1 MLSAPAC
8 VPDAIAHYEPALPRQ
23 RLPQAIQCYDS
34 NGERQIRR
42 TVFLFPPFG
51 RSRTANGQRADE
63 RWSQLEKNLSSRT
76 SPPEAGIPSSI
87 MLDPA
92 IWRCATPSGVRCL
105 PASLPPMHG
114 SALPRLPSRTLL
126 VARRPPCLPPVTYC
140 RVRRCPHSC
149 TTRAAHP
156 DDVPASS
163 ARARPPYSSRPD
175 LELDSY
181 FYHNSN
187 PGLVPSASQH
197 CWRHG
202 VQYSAGCLVDYY
214 LLTVFD
220 GAWELLELSKARPR
234 TAALPSPC
242 ISPPISP
249 MLHMRC
255 CPPNIAL
262 DLSGARARV
271 GLRTAAA
278 APPGARPGPR
288 RRALSQRS

>member
-1 MLSAPAC
+1 M
-8 VPDAIAHYEPALPRQ
+8 
-23 RLPQAIQCYDS
+23 
-34 NGERQIRR
+34 
-42 TVFLFPPFG
+42 TPP
-51 RSRTANGQRADE
+51 
-63 RWSQLEKNLSSRT
+63 
-76 SPPEAGIPSSI
+76 SI
-87 MLDPA
+87 VLDPA
-92 IWRCATPSGVRCL
+92 ILRCATHPGMPCL

-181 FYHNSN
+181 FYHTSN

-234 TAALPSPC
+234 TAALPSRC

-255 CPPNIAL
+255 CPPNTTL

-288 RRALSQRS
+288 RRAFSQRSCANSQRRVGRSGGGVGARRWPWGTVSRTSHVVPVDKNVPEGATPLSVQLYVRCD

>member
-1 MLSAPAC
+1 
-8 VPDAIAHYEPALPRQ
+8 
-23 RLPQAIQCYDS
+23 
-34 NGERQIRR
+34 
-42 TVFLFPPFG
+42 
-51 RSRTANGQRADE
+51 
-63 RWSQLEKNLSSRT
+63 
-76 SPPEAGIPSSI
+76 
-87 MLDPA
+87 
-92 IWRCATPSGVRCL
+92 
-105 PASLPPMHG
+105 MHG

-249 MLHMRC
+249 MLHMPC
-255 CPPNIAL
+255 CPPNTAL

-288 RRALSQRS
+288 RRALSQRSCAHSQRRVGRSGGGVGARRWPWGTVSRTSHVVPVDKNVPEGATPLSVQLYVRCD

>member
-1 MLSAPAC
+1 
-8 VPDAIAHYEPALPRQ
+8 
-23 RLPQAIQCYDS
+23 
-34 NGERQIRR
+34 
-42 TVFLFPPFG
+42 
-51 RSRTANGQRADE
+51 
-63 RWSQLEKNLSSRT
+63 
-76 SPPEAGIPSSI
+76 

-92 IWRCATPSGVRCL
+92 IWRCATHPGMPCL

-255 CPPNIAL
+255 CPPNTTL